1 MEDLFTLNTNEMR
14 IKYKVENIMNSLSR
28 WFQKKMRGYSDLEL
42 WNLDDTIAKW
52 IVPRLKAF
60 RDTTQAYPANLE
72 SFEQWQE
79 MLGEMIFGFEF
90 SSDEWYRDNALGR
103 PKEEREKK
111 KNELESMVKRAE
123 NGRVLFAKHFNEIWW

>member
-1 MEDLFTLNTNEMR
+1 MTNIGKKFNEMR
-14 IKYKVENIMNSLSR
+14 IKYKVENIMNSLR
-28 WFQKKMRGYSDLEL
+28 WWFQKKRRGYSDLEL

-90 SSDEWYRDNALGR
+90 SSDEWYRDNVFQCS
-103 PKEEREKK
+103 KESLEEKMA
-111 KNELESMVKRAE
+111 EFDSLVQRAE
-123 NGRVLFAKHFNEIWW
+123 NGRVLFAKHFNGIWW

>member
-1 MEDLFTLNTNEMR
+1 MKLLNKMKDFIR
-14 IKYKVENIMNSLSR
+14 KVKWKI
-28 WFQKKMRGYSDLEL
+28 QKKNRGWSDIEI

-60 RDTTQAYPANLE
+60 KSITQGYPAYLE
-72 SFEQWQE
+72 SLEQWQD

-90 SSDEWYRDNALGR
+90 SSDEWYRDNVLGR

-111 KNELESMVKRAE
+111 MNEFESMVKRAE
-123 NGRVLFAKHFNEIWW
+123 NGRILFAKHFNGIWW